1 MRIIETQELTLRFGP
16 LIAVAGVNLDVRA
29 GDIHAIIGP
38 NGAGKT
44 TLLNLIAGSLRP
56 TSGSIR
62 FCGQDITR
70 LPIHRRAMLGISRSF
85 QIVKLF
91 SGLTCQQVMQLA
103 DQRDKSAIH
112 WLSEKHSKLIAQ
124 HALSLLRNAG
134 LDDYADVETTNLSHG
149 LQKHFEIALAL
160 ANKSRVLLLDE
171 PMAGMNVGERG
182 DLVRTMRR
190 LAGEQTIVFVEHD
203 IETVMSVATRI
214 SLMHNGQ
221 LIVDGSPAEVRN
233 NTLAR
238 TIYLGAAGSA

>member
-103 DQRDKSAIH
+103 VQRDKSAIH
-112 WLSEKHSKLIAQ
+112 WLSERQSKLVAQ
-124 HALSLLRNAG
+124 HAFSLLKSAG
-134 LDDYADVETTNLSHG
+134 LADYADVETTNLSHG